1 MLRHQPG
8 DGALGQVDAEL
19 EELGMDS
26 RGAPEWI
33 RRDHSADQGFDL
45 GADGRATAGGPGGE
59 LGPVLAEATPLPPQ
73 DGVRRHDHERPPP
86 SGPDSGKHDP
96 EKPISSAQWG
106 SGHGSLVDVELLAQ
120 GQVLKGEL
128 AVAANEEGEKDRKS
142 VV

>member
-59 LGPVLAEATPLPPQ
+59 LGPVLAEATSLPPQ

-86 SGPDSGKHDP
+86 SGPDSGEHDP
-96 EKPISSAQWG
+96 EEPISSA
-106 SGHGSLVDVELLAQ
+106 
-120 GQVLKGEL
+120 
-128 AVAANEEGEKDRKS
+128 
-142 VV
+142 

>member
-59 LGPVLAEATPLPPQ
+59 LGTVLAEASPLAPQ
-73 DGVRRHDHERPPP
+73 DGVRRHDHERPSP
-86 SGPDSGKHDP
+86 SGPYSGEHDTEAP
-96 EKPISSAQWG
+96 
-106 SGHGSLVDVELLAQ
+106 LRLAF
-120 GQVLKGEL
+120 
-128 AVAANEEGEKDRKS
+128 
-142 VV
+142 

>member
-8 DGALGQVDAEL
+8 DGALGYVDAEL

-59 LGPVLAEATPLPPQ
+59 LGPVLAEATPLPSQ

-86 SGPDSGKHDP
+86 SGPDSGEHDP
-96 EKPISSAQWG
+96 EKPISPA
-106 SGHGSLVDVELLAQ
+106 
-120 GQVLKGEL
+120 
-128 AVAANEEGEKDRKS
+128 
-142 VV
+142 

>member
-59 LGPVLAEATPLPPQ
+59 LGPVLAEATSLPPQ
-73 DGVRRHDHERPPP
+73 DGVRVTITRGRLHPVHTLASTTQKSRSVRR
-86 SGPDSGKHDP
+86 SGGR
-96 EKPISSAQWG
+96 AMVR
-106 SGHGSLVDVELLAQ
+106 L
-120 GQVLKGEL
+120 
-128 AVAANEEGEKDRKS
+128 
-142 VV
+142 